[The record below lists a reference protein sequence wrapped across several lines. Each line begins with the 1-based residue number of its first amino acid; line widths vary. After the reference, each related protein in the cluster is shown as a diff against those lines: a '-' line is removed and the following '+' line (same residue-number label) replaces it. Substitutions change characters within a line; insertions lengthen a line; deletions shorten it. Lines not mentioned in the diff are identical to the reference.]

1 MQNIVVKMKDVLVNT
16 TTGNKWYSLDDVRKS
31 FMLTEGKRKKL
42 IANFLKKEGVAEF
55 EDFKEEKVTENKKTQ
70 EEIDNNNALYLSMI
84 QTPALKDG
92 YKKMKEDE
100 LDAFFANI
108 VNQDVDSAIRRHG
121 QVVEFYE
128 LRYKFFM
135 KTWNFRIKVSKFL
148 KIFRNISILKKK

>member
-1 MQNIVVKMKDVLVNT
+1 MQAFAARTIPIYFGDPHVGEQFNTQAFVNVHDFDSWEDVIH
-16 TTGNKWYSLDDVRKS
+16 R
-31 FMLTEGKRKKL
+31 
-42 IANFLKKEGVAEF
+42 I
-55 EDFKEEKVTENKKTQ
+55 

-135 KTWNFRIKVSKFL
+135 KAWTYRVKVSKLL
-148 KIFRNISILKKK
+148 KPIERILGK